1 MKNSVFITELEQ
13 GFQHAN
19 TMTSYLREIDRIPL
33 LTRKEEE
40 SLTSSYGTCC
50 QEKRKENPEYPL
62 CSNCAFIKNKLITS
76 NLRFVVS
83 VAKKYYHNNLSLTD
97 LINEGNI
104 GLLTAVDKFDHT
116 LGYHFISYAV
126 WWIKQSILKAISEK
140 SRMIRVPMN
149 RTNDLFK
156 IAKFIHEY
164 TKTFSHKPTEAEI
177 ESHIGIPR
185 KDILRILNISAG
197 HTSLEELTSNENSEH
212 NDIADMSFNPE
223 QSVLSHSLNYGIV
236 ELLNTLSERER
247 FILIHRFGLH
257 GQDPLSLSKI
267 GVLLGITKERVRQL
281 EKQALTS
288 IKKIA
293 HEKQMILYFF

>member
-1 MKNSVFITELEQ
+1 MNELEQ
-13 GFQHAN
+13 GFQHTN

-40 SLTSSYGTCC
+40 LLTSTYGTCC
-50 QEKRKENPEYPL
+50 QEKRKGNPEYVL
-62 CSNCAFIKNKLITS
+62 CPNCTFIKNKLITS

-83 VAKKYYHNNLSLTD
+83 VAKKYHNNTLSLAD
-97 LINEGNI
+97 LINEGNL

-164 TKTFSHKPTEAEI
+164 TRTFSRKPLESEI
-177 ESHIGIPR
+177 EAHIGIPR

-197 HTSLEELTSNENSEH
+197 HTSLEELTTNENSEY
-212 NDIADMSFNPE
+212 NDIADTSFSPE
-223 QSVLSHSLNYGIV
+223 QNVLSHSLNYGII
-236 ELLNTLSERER
+236 ELLNALSERER

-267 GVLLGITKERVRQL
+267 GILLGITKERVRQL
-281 EKQALTS
+281 EKQALAS
-288 IKKIA
+288 IKKLA
-293 HEKQMILYFF
+293 HDKQMILYFFE